1 MTSTPVTAWPRT
13 TATARTDPD
22 STSASST
29 ITTPAPGAGCQT
41 FATVPMVRIREYD
54 NRKHYHPLFLGN
66 TFKPEN
72 VVNNAVDKF
81 GIPNCGKNQGRPQE
95 PEFCTCED
103 GSTFELVAVQ
113 IVQVNHFRSHSCPLT
128 SSLQSGRQP
137 SRSGQ
142 RCGGGLPRSCTCP
155 GGREITR

>member
-13 TATARTDPD
+13 TATARTIPD
-22 STSASST
+22 SPSASST
-29 ITTPAPGAGCQT
+29 ITTPAPGAGCRT
-41 FATVPMVRIREYD
+41 CATVPTVRSREYD
-54 NRKHYHPLFLGN
+54 NSKHYHPLFSGN

-81 GIPNCGKNQGRPQE
+81 GIPNCGRNQGRPQE

-113 IVQVNHFRSHSCPLT
+113 IVQVNHFRSHYCHLT
-128 SSLQSGRQP
+128 SSIQSGGQP
-137 SRSGQ
+137 SQSQ